1 MGENVII
8 FGADMSSSVHV
19 DNKGKDILILGEGL
33 TQGLDDTTLTVEA
46 NIPLNLYNQIE
57 DLYLVYTIMEAT
69 LSYLLML
76 QKMYQFKANDS
87 EIKKYTLCLGNVSKD
102 FTINNMKKT
111 GLKRSVKFFSL
122 DYRSIN
128 TNGVL
133 DIRKYLMKEL
143 L

>member
-1 MGENVII
+1 
-8 FGADMSSSVHV
+8 MSSSVHV

-57 DLYLVYTIMEAT
+57 DLYLVYVIMEAT

-76 QKMYQFKANDS
+76 QKIYQFKVNDS

-102 FTINNMKKT
+102 FAISNMKKKT
-111 GLKRSVKFFSL
+111 GLKRSVNFFSV

-128 TNGVL
+128 TSGVL

>member
-57 DLYLVYTIMEAT
+57 DLYLVYVIMEAK

-76 QKMYQFKANDS
+76 QKIYQFKVNDS

-102 FTINNMKKT
+102 FTINNMKKKKKKKT
-111 GLKRSVKFFSL
+111 GLKGTVNFFLLISDQL
-122 DYRSIN
+122 I
-128 TNGVL
+128 
-133 DIRKYLMKEL
+133 LMKF
-143 L
+143 

>member
-57 DLYLVYTIMEAT
+57 DLYLVYVIMEAK

-76 QKMYQFKANDS
+76 QKIYQFKVNDA
-87 EIKKYTLCLGNVSKD
+87 EIKKYTSCLGNVSKD
-102 FTINNMKKT
+102 FTINNMKKNRI
-111 GLKRSVKFFSL
+111 KEKCKFFFCWL
-122 DYRSIN
+122 
-128 TNGVL
+128 
-133 DIRKYLMKEL
+133 
-143 L
+143 

>member
-1 MGENVII
+1 
-8 FGADMSSSVHV
+8 MSSSVHV

-57 DLYLVYTIMEAT
+57 DLYLVYVIMEAK

-76 QKMYQFKANDS
+76 QKIYQFKVNDS

-102 FTINNMKKT
+102 FTISNMKKKT
-111 GLKRSVKFFSL
+111 GLKRSVNFFSV